1 MPEISLTAQ
10 EMRQGLHML
19 LWHFQTERLTV
30 TFKKI
35 LEHQLFFS
43 VVHGLYRSVV
53 CSGCWRAGPQRL
65 LFYLFYATKLTSFK
79 LQPFALLHRIQN
91 SHLFSVFFSVSRRR
105 AIPFFC
111 PLFRSL
117 NGEYL
122 CFGSERG
129 TLHNC
134 ILPCQVSQ
142 LQTSVGSST
151 DTRLI
156 NNRLAHMLFMVT

>member
-1 MPEISLTAQ
+1 
-10 EMRQGLHML
+10 MRQGLHML

-35 LEHQLFFS
+35 LEHQPFFS
-43 VVHGLYRSVV
+43 SAWPLPLSGVLWVLKGRSTET
-53 CSGCWRAGPQRL
+53 P
-65 LFYLFYATKLTSFK
+65 FFNLFYATKLTSFK

>member
-1 MPEISLTAQ
+1 
-10 EMRQGLHML
+10 MRQGLHML

-35 LEHQLFFS
+35 LEHQPFLFS
-43 VVHGLYRSVV
+43 SAWPLPLSGVLWVLKGRST
-53 CSGCWRAGPQRL
+53 GTPF
-65 LFYLFYATKLTSFK
+65 FYLFYATKLTSFK